1 MYIFDVHFDVYL
13 GDKAKLFSK
22 MNSNVYLHLYCLRD
36 PNALHPGQHLV
47 LSAFLIYIV
56 PYYEGGILTLQK
68 AIIVLFFY

>member
-47 LSAFLIYIV
+47 LSAFLIYS
-56 PYYEGGILTLQK
+56 
-68 AIIVLFFY
+68 F